1 MTTNATEP
9 ILDDATKEFVRR
21 VIHAE
26 LVSINEIKKVVV
38 SLMADGVRGNL
49 FSPERLAEGLVGA
62 DLLTRWQSRKLLSG
76 KSRGFHLGNY
86 RLLRPLGKG
95 GMGVVFLAKHEV
107 MSRQMALKILPAEAS
122 RDPRRIA
129 RFKEEAR
136 ASAKLEH
143 ANIVQAFDFSES
155 DGKLFIVMEYIEGHD
170 LHRAVAKD
178 GVMSAAESLD
188 AMIQTTEALVHA
200 HQRGIIHR
208 DIKPSNLMLRS
219 DGVIKV
225 SDMGLARIGYSADGN
240 DTPNRL
246 TGTADFIAPEQAVN
260 SQSADAR
267 SDIYSLGCT
276 WYFLLTGKTPYT
288 GTSVAQRLA
297 KHQTAKVPLV
307 KELRSD
313 CPPSISALIQRMM
326 SKRAEDRPASAAELL
341 SQMKRLSGFSDS
353 RGELANRPVGDSTN
367 TAFADDSSSFTASI
381 DDSGPLREAG
391 ASMYAEPMEIDFDRL
406 PPMEALGVPVSGPG
420 SSPGAAPGSAPAVP
434 LGLASGSGPAV
445 NGQAMPQ
452 PQFQTPTSATF
463 AGGMP
468 NAPAAPPA
476 RQTHSQDAQQNILLG
491 IGLAVAVLALVVVV
505 GVTVYQL
512 TREEKSRTQLKS
524 TEGNGRQVIVVE
536 N

>member
-38 SLMADGVRGNL
+38 SLMADGVRGTL

-225 SDMGLARIGYSADGN
+225 SDNG
-240 DTPNRL
+240 
-246 TGTADFIAPEQAVN
+246 
-260 SQSADAR
+260 DAR
-267 SDIYSLGCT
+267 SRIELFNAAPGITVVDDLDRKQYPMPKDCVGKDDVFVGRIRADISGNGHGIAFWCV
-276 WYFLLTGKTPYT
+276 
-288 GTSVAQRLA
+288 SDN
-297 KHQTAKVPLV
+297 
-307 KELRSD
+307 LRKGAATNAVQ
-313 CPPSISALIQRMM
+313 I
-326 SKRAEDRPASAAELL
+326 AELL
-341 SQMKRLSGFSDS
+341 Q
-353 RGELANRPVGDSTN
+353 
-367 TAFADDSSSFTASI
+367 SSVAS
-381 DDSGPLREAG
+381 A
-391 ASMYAEPMEIDFDRL
+391 
-406 PPMEALGVPVSGPG
+406 
-420 SSPGAAPGSAPAVP
+420 
-434 LGLASGSGPAV
+434 
-445 NGQAMPQ
+445 
-452 PQFQTPTSATF
+452 
-463 AGGMP
+463 
-468 NAPAAPPA
+468 
-476 RQTHSQDAQQNILLG
+476 
-491 IGLAVAVLALVVVV
+491 
-505 GVTVYQL
+505 
-512 TREEKSRTQLKS
+512 
-524 TEGNGRQVIVVE
+524 
-536 N
+536 